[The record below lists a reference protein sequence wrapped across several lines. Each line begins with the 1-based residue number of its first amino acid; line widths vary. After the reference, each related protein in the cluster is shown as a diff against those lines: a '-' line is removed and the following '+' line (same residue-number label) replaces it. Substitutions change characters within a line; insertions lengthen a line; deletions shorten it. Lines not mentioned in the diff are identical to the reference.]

1 MNKLLIAVLLT
12 SSLTANANPWDTD
25 LNSLRLDLTIQD
37 GNNVL
42 MLFNTMSQVQDVL
55 TNDINASVEGLR
67 VDVNDALNSL
77 GSTIETELN
86 NQRNA
91 INAGAAASLAAANA
105 IRSNNG
111 LRAGVGYYNDEAALA
126 IGGRFNSLTTT
137 LTIDTG
143 DNISAGIGFDL

>member
-1 MNKLLIAVLLT
+1 MNKLLTAVLLT
-12 SSLTANANPWDTD
+12 SSLTANANPWDSD

-42 MLFNTMSQVQDVL
+42 MLFDTMSQMQGGLRVNINDAMTALQ
-55 TNDINASVEGLR
+55 NDIN
-67 VDVNDALNSL
+67 
-77 GSTIETELN
+77 IELK
-86 NQRNA
+86 NQRDA

-105 IRSNNG
+105 IRSDNG
-111 LRAGVGYYNDEAALA
+111 LRAGVGYYNDEAALS

-143 DNISAGIGFDL
+143 DNISAGIGFDF

>member
-1 MNKLLIAVLLT
+1 MNKLLTAVLLT
-12 SSLTANANPWDTD
+12 SSLTANANPWDSD

-42 MLFNTMSQVQDVL
+42 MLFDTMSQMQGGLRVNINDAVTALQ
-55 TNDINASVEGLR
+55 NDIN
-67 VDVNDALNSL
+67 
-77 GSTIETELN
+77 IELK
-86 NQRNA
+86 NQRDA

-105 IRSNNG
+105 IRSDNG
-111 LRAGVGYYNDEAALA
+111 LRAGVGYYNDEAALS

-143 DNISAGIGFDL
+143 DNISAGIGFDF

>member
-1 MNKLLIAVLLT
+1 MNKLLTAVLLT
-12 SSLTANANPWDTD
+12 SSLTANADPWDTD

-42 MLFNTMSQVQDVL
+42 MLFDTMSQMQG
-55 TNDINASVEGLR
+55 GLR
-67 VDVNDALNSL
+67 VDISDAVTALQDDIN
-77 GSTIETELN
+77 IELN
-86 NQRNA
+86 NQRDA

-105 IRSNNG
+105 IRSDNG
-111 LRAGVGYYNDEAALA
+111 LRAGVGYYNDEAALS

-143 DNISAGIGFDL
+143 DNISAGIGFDF

>member
-1 MNKLLIAVLLT
+1 MNKLLTAVLLT
-12 SSLTANANPWDTD
+12 SSLTANANPWDND

-42 MLFNTMSQVQDVL
+42 MLFDTMSQIQG
-55 TNDINASVEGLR
+55 GLR
-67 VDVNDALNSL
+67 VDTSDAVTALQDDINL
-77 GSTIETELN
+77 ELN
-86 NQRNA
+86 NQRGA

-105 IRSNNG
+105 IRSDNG
-111 LRAGVGYYNDEAALA
+111 LRAGVGYYNDEAALS

-143 DNISAGIGFDL
+143 DNISAGIGFDF

>member
-1 MNKLLIAVLLT
+1 MNKLLTAVLLT
-12 SSLTANANPWDTD
+12 SSLTANANPWDND

-42 MLFNTMSQVQDVL
+42 MLFDTMSQMQGGL
-55 TNDINASVEGLR
+55 RIDIN
-67 VDVNDALNSL
+67 DAVTVLQDDINR
-77 GSTIETELN
+77 ELN
-86 NQRNA
+86 NQRDA

-143 DNISAGIGFDL
+143 DNISAGIGFDF

>member
-1 MNKLLIAVLLT
+1 MNKLLTAVLLT
-12 SSLTANANPWDTD
+12 SSLTANANPWDSD

-42 MLFNTMSQVQDVL
+42 MLFDTMSQMQG
-55 TNDINASVEGLR
+55 GLR
-67 VDVNDALNSL
+67 VDISDAVTALQDDINL
-77 GSTIETELN
+77 ELN
-86 NQRNA
+86 NQRDA

-105 IRSNNG
+105 IRSDNG
-111 LRAGVGYYNDEAALA
+111 LRAGVGYYNDEAALS

-143 DNISAGIGFDL
+143 DNISAGIGFDF